1 MDNLQ
6 WKFAPTG
13 GGSIDGVNNPM
24 ISHFTGN
31 YNYHL
36 AREIIQNSLDAKL
49 DDSKPVVVKFNIETF
64 SKSDFPGHDQLLK
77 IFQLCQQFWPQKNTD
92 AHSFIKTAIKCL
104 NQDEISF
111 LKCSDY
117 NTIGLSGSDD
127 DLTSSWFNLIKS
139 RGSSSKYKGEGGS
152 FGIGKGAPFAASD
165 IRTLFYFTKNKQGFS
180 IFQGVAELLSF
191 KEEDEIRRG
200 CGSYGKNGHASLRDL
215 REEIPERF
223 WRKSDVSSGLDIYI
237 AGFKKQNNWKAE
249 LIQSV
254 LRNFWYAIYKKE
266 LIVEVEEVI
275 ISKNTLEKH
284 LVKNFFGESLKDD
297 VEPTGN
303 PLKYYKSVKNGKYH
317 TENLKSLGNVEFYFL
332 EIEEHMNYVA
342 MMRKPHM
349 AVFSKAYRYPG
360 TYCGLFICDDKK
372 GNQILRKMEPPTH
385 NRWEPDSYGSTG
397 SKILNEIHEWIRLIL
412 KSQQK
417 IQRKGKLDI
426 PDIYKYLPFDDG
438 LEKGDGKGNKDYSGQ
453 ESEKETARLLQK
465 KEEPEVNIKIS
476 PYRVS
481 IINQPEKTGLGGG
494 LRGTGTKK
502 KKGKGKGIGGQD
514 GPKKALT
521 FQEINVIPIITK
533 KVRDGYEYLVKI
545 KSNEE
550 RTCRLNFF
558 AVGDEGTDRVNL
570 LKATDELG
578 HDIHITSNKISHVK
592 LYKNIEYKMFIHI
605 ESSNKYALK
614 VNAYELQ

>member
-49 DDSKPVVVKFNIETF
+49 DDSKPVEVKFNIETF
-64 SKSDFPGHDQLLK
+64 PKNEFPGHNQLK
-77 IFQLCQQFWPQKNTD
+77 DVFQSCRDFWPTKNSD
-92 AHSFIKTAIKCL
+92 AHSFIDKAIICL
-104 NQDEISF
+104 DQEEIPF

-117 NTIGLSGSDD
+117 NTIGLSGSDNE
-127 DLTSSWFNLIKS
+127 LTSSWFNLVKS

-152 FGIGKGAPFAASD
+152 FGIGKGAPFAASEL
-165 IRTLFYFTKNKQGFS
+165 RALFYFTKNEQGFS

-191 KEEDEIRRG
+191 KQDSEIRRG
-200 CGSYGKNGHASLRDL
+200 SGSYGKNGHTSLRDL
-215 REEIPERF
+215 REIPERF
-223 WRKSDVSSGLDIYI
+223 WRKSNVSPGLDIYVG
-237 AGFKKQNNWKAE
+237 GFKKQNNWQTE

-266 LIVEVEEVI
+266 LIVEVEGTVI
-275 ISKNTLEKH
+275 SRTTLEKL
-284 LVKNFFGESLKDD
+284 LVENFSGENLKDD

-303 PLKYYKSVKNGKYH
+303 PLKYYEAVKHGKYY
-317 TENLKSLGNVEFYFL
+317 TENLKSLGKVEFYFL

-349 AVFSKAYRYPG
+349 VVFSKAYRYPG
-360 TYCGLFICDDKK
+360 TYCGLFVCDDKK

-385 NRWEPDSYGSTG
+385 NRWEPDSYGPTG
-397 SKILNEIHEWIRLIL
+397 SKILNEIHEWIRFIL

-417 IQRKGKLDI
+417 IQRRGKLDI

-438 LEKGDGKGNKDYSGQ
+438 LEEGDRKGEKNFSGQ
-453 ESEKETARLLQK
+453 ESETETSRLLQK
-465 KEEPEVNIKIS
+465 KEETESSVKIS

-494 LRGTGTKK
+494 LKGTGKK
-502 KKGKGKGIGGQD
+502 RKKGKGTGVGGD
-514 GPKKALT
+514 EEARKALT
-521 FQEINVIPIITK
+521 FQEVNVIPIVTK
-533 KVRDGYEYLVKI
+533 RTSDGYEYLIKI
-545 KSNEE
+545 KSNAN

-558 AVGDEGTDRVNL
+558 AVGDEGTDKINIIDAKDVQNNP
-570 LKATDELG
+570 
-578 HDIHITSNKISHVK
+578 IHVSGNRISHINLTENTEEK
-592 LYKNIEYKMFIHI
+592 IFINIE
-605 ESSNKYALK
+605 SVNKYALK
-614 VNAYELQ
+614 VYAYEL

>member
-1 MDNLQ
+1 MSNLK
-6 WKFAPTG
+6 WKFASTG

-49 DDSKPVVVKFNIETF
+49 DEAKPVEVKFGIENL
-64 SKSDFPGHDQLLK
+64 SKNDFPGHDHLLET
-77 IFQLCQQFWPQKNTD
+77 FELCKQFWPSQNKD
-92 AHSFIKTAIKCL
+92 AQSFISNAIKCL
-104 NQDEISF
+104 NTDKISF

-117 NTIGLSGSDD
+117 NTIGLSGRDD
-127 DLTSSWFNLIKS
+127 ELVSSWFNLVKS

-165 IRTLFYFTKNKQGFS
+165 IRTLFYFTKNKSGFS

-191 KEEDEIRRG
+191 KKDGEIRRG
-200 CGSYGKNGHASLRDL
+200 CGSYGEDGHTSIRNLR
-215 REEIPERF
+215 EIPERF
-223 WRKSDVSSGLDIYI
+223 WRKSDISSGLDVYI
-237 AGFKKQNNWKAE
+237 GGFKKQKNWETE

-266 LIVEVEEVI
+266 LIVEVEDIV
-275 ISKNTLEKH
+275 ISKNTLEKL
-284 LVKNFFGESLKDD
+284 LVNNFSGESLKDD

-303 PLKYYKSVKNGKYH
+303 PLKYYESVKNGRYY
-317 TENLKSLGNVEFYFL
+317 TENLKSLGNVEFYFS

-349 AVFSKAYRYPG
+349 VVFSKAYRYPG
-360 TYCGLFICDDKK
+360 TYCGLFICNDKK
-372 GNQILRKMEPPTH
+372 GNQILRKMEPPAH
-385 NRWEPDSYGSTG
+385 NRWEPDSYGPTG
-397 SKILNEIHEWIRLIL
+397 TKVLYEIHEWIRAIL

-426 PDIYKYLPFDDG
+426 PDAYKYLPFDDG
-438 LEKGDGKGNKDYSGQ
+438 LEKGDSKGKKDFSGQ
-453 ESEKETARLLQK
+453 ESETETARLLQK
-465 KEEPEVNIKIS
+465 KEEPETNIKIS

-481 IINQPEKTGLGGG
+481 IINQPENTGIGGG

-502 KKGKGKGIGGQD
+502 KRGKGKGVGGED
-514 GPKKALT
+514 RAKKALT
-521 FQEINVIPIITK
+521 YQEVSVIPIVTK
-533 KVRDGYEYLVKI
+533 KIPNGYEYLIKI
-545 KSNEE
+545 YSNEN
-550 RTCRLNFF
+550 RMCRLNFF
-558 AVGDEGTDRVNL
+558 AVGDEGTDRINIQH
-570 LKATDELG
+570 ATDESG
-578 HDIHITSNKISHVK
+578 QDVHSTSNKISHIK
-592 LYKNIEYKMFIHI
+592 LYKDAELKLFIQF

-614 VNAYELQ
+614 VYAYELQ